1 MSELHIYDII
11 RRPIITEKTDY
22 QSEQLNQY
30 SFEVDTRANKQQIK
44 EAVEV
49 VFDVDV
55 DRVRTA
61 IMPAKRGRRLRKTII
76 RKKEW
81 KKAIVTL
88 SAGQSIDL
96 FDV

>member
-1 MSELHIYDII
+1 MSEIHVYDII
-11 RRPIITEKTDY
+11 RRPVITEKTDY

-30 SFEVDTRANKQQIK
+30 SFEVDKRATKQQIK

-55 DRVRTA
+55 EKVRTA

-88 SAGQSIDL
+88 SVGQSIDL